1 MSNSNVSCDL
11 FSTKTHQ
18 FAVLTL
24 CNAKNLNANT
34 ASMVRD
40 FHIHLEK
47 IAQNEKIAFVVL
59 RGEGERAFCAGGDVK
74 AARSLILETGEQE
87 LDVSINQKSI
97 LYFKE
102 EYGLLDTLATY
113 PKPIVCFA
121 GGYVMGGGAG
131 LMQACSHRIVTE
143 TTIFSMPESL
153 IGLFTDVGAS
163 YFLGSLPKP
172 LGLFLAFTAAQL
184 NAADLLDLHL
194 ADYALNQDS
203 FSTLLSELQNSSF
216 PSVNINQE
224 LDGLL
229 QNIAKKA
236 SVPLKSGNALNALD
250 ELTSFTSDDFLE
262 LVNRLDNYSGKNAWI
277 ADACKSI
284 ANASPASLA
293 IHWLYYQRY
302 LPTSLQAA
310 LRQDLHLVAYSC
322 QPQSDF
328 VEGVRARL
336 IDKDFAPKW
345 GWSWASIDWELVD
358 SWFA

>member
-1 MSNSNVSCDL
+1 MPNSNISCNL

-47 IAQNEKIAFVVL
+47 IAQNEQIAFIIL

-74 AARSLILETGEQE
+74 AARSLILETDE
-87 LDVSINQKSI
+87 DDASANQKSV

-102 EYGLLDTLATY
+102 EYGLLDRLVSY

-163 YFLGSLPKP
+163 YFLGTLPKP

-184 NAADLLDLHL
+184 NAADLLDLDL
-194 ADYALNQDS
+194 ADYALSQDS
-203 FSTLLSELQNSSF
+203 FSSLLAELQNSSF
-216 PSVNINQE
+216 QSVNVNQE
-224 LDGLL
+224 LDNLL
-229 QNIAKKA
+229 QNISKKA
-236 SVPLKSGNALNALD
+236 SVSLQTGNALNALD
-250 ELTSFTSDDFLE
+250 ELTSFVHDDFLE
-262 LVNRLDNYSGKNAWI
+262 LVNRLDNYSGHNAWI
-277 ADACKSI
+277 ANACKHI
-284 ANASPASLA
+284 AIASPTSLA

-302 LPTSLQAA
+302 MPISLRGA
-310 LRQDLHLVAYSC
+310 LKQDLRLVRHLC
-322 QPQSDF
+322 HPQSDF

-345 GWSWASIDWELVD
+345 RWNWALIDWELVD

>member
-1 MSNSNVSCDL
+1 MSNSNVSCDVY
-11 FSTKTHQ
+11 STKTHQ

-40 FHIHLEK
+40 FHLHLKK
-47 IAQNEKIAFVVL
+47 ISQDANIAFILL

-74 AARSLILETGEQE
+74 AARDLILSSGEST
-87 LDVSINQKSI
+87 VSIQESV

-102 EYGLLDTLATY
+102 EYGLLEALSQY

-131 LMQACSHRIVTE
+131 LMQACSHRIVTD

-184 NAADLLDLHL
+184 NAQDLLDLHL

-203 FSTLLSELQNSSF
+203 FSSLLSLLQNSDFQIS
-216 PSVNINQE
+216 SIHE
-224 LDGLL
+224 ALDEFL
-229 QNIAKKA
+229 QNMAKNTKVSLGRGHA
-236 SVPLKSGNALNALD
+236 LKALD
-250 ELTSFTSDDFLE
+250 ELTLFTQDDFLE
-262 LVNRLDNYSGKNAWI
+262 LVNRLDNYSGKNVWLAN
-277 ADACKSI
+277 ACKHI
-284 ANASPASLA
+284 AVASPASLA

-302 LPTSLQAA
+302 LPTSFIAA
-310 LRQDLHLVAYSC
+310 LKQDLLLVKHQCHS
-322 QPQSDF
+322 QSDF
-328 VEGVRARL
+328 VEGVRTRL

-345 GWSWASIDWELVD
+345 KWKWDTIDWVLVD
-358 SWFA
+358 SWFT